1 MLWLLAVV
9 VLVLVAPR
17 LARRRRDLVPIFPWE
32 SISTLHTDRSKKT
45 SDATRAALAAATQL
59 LRK

>member
-9 VLVLVAPR
+9 VLVLVVPR
-17 LARRRRDLVPIFPWE
+17 LVRRRRELVPISPWE

-45 SDATRAALAAATQL
+45 TGATKAALAAATQL
-59 LRK
+59 LRQ